1 MLIVYGILFIVVE
14 NYQKEKTPQV
24 TKFSQLTIP
33 MILIIGVFQM
43 LALIPGTSRSGATI
57 VGALMIG
64 VSRSVAA
71 EYTFFLAI
79 PVMFGASLLKL
90 IKFGFNFTAMQVAV
104 LLVGMVVSFAV
115 SIVAIKFLMS
125 YIRKNDFQG
134 IRLLQDRARSD
145 RIPVFRYPGT
155 ACLNFRRPFRNTCC
169 INFHIQELEIYAEH
183 AKLSRIICMIMQIEN
198 QMEECKHEKVI
209 GSSLNGGPY
218 CRNACG
224 MRRQRQRRTASSV
237 LMRAAAKTAKVIDVD
252 LTNEE
257 YAFGVDKSQPE
268 LLEQVNAF
276 IAKIQ
281 EDGTLDEIFDKYF
294 GGGEPTPVE
303 SAALDESKD
312 QLVVAT
318 NAAFEPFEYMEGEN
332 YVGIDMEIAALLAEE
347 LGQELVIQN
356 MDFDAVCLSVGQQK
370 CDIAMAGLTV
380 SEDRKE
386 YVTFS
391 DTYYQAS
398 QRLIVPSDDTTFDD
412 MTDAD
417 SIAAALGELD
427 SSVRSVYSRE
437 RQDTAM

>member
-1 MLIVYGILFIVVE
+1 MKKLLAVC
-14 NYQKEKTPQV
+14 
-24 TKFSQLTIP
+24 LTA
-33 MILIIGVFQM
+33 
-43 LALIPGTSRSGATI
+43 ALT
-57 VGALMIG
+57 VGL
-64 VSRSVAA
+64 VA
-71 EYTFFLAI
+71 
-79 PVMFGASLLKL
+79 GCGSK
-90 IKFGFNFTAMQVAV
+90 G
-104 LLVGMVVSFAV
+104 
-115 SIVAIKFLMS
+115 
-125 YIRKNDFQG
+125 
-134 IRLLQDRARSD
+134 SD
-145 RIPVFRYPGT
+145 GDGS
-155 ACLNFRRPFRNTCC
+155 N
-169 INFHIQELEIYAEH
+169 
-183 AKLSRIICMIMQIEN
+183 S
-198 QMEECKHEKVI
+198 
-209 GSSLNGGPY
+209 GSS
-218 CRNACG
+218 
-224 MRRQRQRRTASSV
+224 S
-237 LMRAAAKTAKVIDVD
+237 AKTAKVIDVD
-252 LTNEE
+252 LTDEE

-303 SAALDESKD
+303 SAELDTSKD

-417 SIAAALGELD
+417 TIAAALGELD
-427 SSVRSVYSRE
+427 SSVLIGCQQGTTGNSYIEGSDDLGFPGLNATCKTYKNGSLAV
-437 RQDTAM
+437 QDMLNGNIDYVIIDAAPAAAITESINEMQ